1 MDDLLQ
7 RIRPKLL
14 QVKWQNNTLRVV
26 PKGLMR
32 KQLLAWAIW
41 TTRTKGLLF

>member
-26 PKGLMR
+26 PKGEMTEMTL
-32 KQLLAWAIW
+32 
-41 TTRTKGLLF
+41 